1 VIIRFDLFTLD
12 VETRQLLRGRE
23 EIRLSPKAFE
33 LLGILVAER
42 PKVLSKNV
50 LQERLWPRTFVAE
63 ANLSNLVAEVR
74 HALGDRAR
82 APRFVRTAHGFG
94 YAFCANVTIEHARR
108 SMTDRPLCWLEWGTR
123 RFPLSEGIA
132 IVGRDADVDVRLD
145 HTTVS
150 RRHARIVVTAEGA
163 RVEDLGSKNG
173 TFVGGTRLTAP
184 MPLADGDEVRFGS
197 VRLTFRA
204 RGSLGSTATQ
214 TQSSL

>member
-1 VIIRFDLFTLD
+1 MKIRFDVFTLD

-74 HALGDRAR
+74 HALGDQAR

-94 YAFCANVTIEHARR
+94 YAFCADVTIERAGR
-108 SMTDRPLCWLEWGTR
+108 SGTAQPSCWLEWGTK
-123 RFPLSEGIA
+123 RFRLSEGTHT
-132 IVGRDADVDVRLD
+132 VGRDADVDVRLD

-150 RRHARIVVTAEGA
+150 RRHARIVVTAEDA

-197 VRLTFRA
+197 VRLNFRA
-204 RGSLGSTATQ
+204 HGSRGSTATQ